1 MKAYFNIIPLS
12 LFGIILISCQPQKS
26 DPTLIEAQEYHQQA
40 GKIRANLGQKLS
52 NVETEGDSIMQPILQ
67 EYKLALEEWDEAW
80 VEVPGFDHDHDH
92 GEEGHDHHHHTPP
105 NLTPKE
111 HLELQKHLLE
121 EIIGLEKSFTDRLW
135 ELMN

>member
-40 GKIRANLGQKLS
+40 GKIRANLDLKLS
-52 NVETEGDSIMQPILQ
+52 NAETQVDNIKQPILK
-67 EYKLALEEWDEAW
+67 EYKRALAEWDEAW
-80 VEVPGFDHDHDH
+80 IEVPGFEHDHDHDH
-92 GEEGHDHHHHTPP
+92 GEEGHEHHHHNDAP

-121 EIIGLEKSFTDRLW
+121 EIMELEKSFND
-135 ELMN
+135 